1 MKATQSFGYFL
12 LKKLTQL
19 DELDEPLEDK
29 FDKLFRLFV
38 YLIHEIIRKENIH
51 LSSLFTKIAYLGNRK
66 QLPKLL
72 IYHMHGFRKYNESSD
87 KASYTESNYD
97 LYRKTVEIAI
107 HKLFA
112 IPSDIEMEKAY
123 RQTYLVQRQEN
134 FKEYIPFLNILV
146 LAIDVEAKT
155 MEAISAQ
162 EPYEELTVYWDK
174 MEFNDMYSE
183 SILRLHKLNYLP
195 IPMCIHQIK
204 VTESREYIPSIFVFE
219 PSFLIDVTTISNC
232 FHPHGSESQDQFLR
246 KYMTVYPS
254 AAIMKGNIANFFLDE
269 LVHNPALSFEDL
281 KKRIF
286 TINPISLSQ
295 FDDKTIKDLIKELE
309 KQFRNIKKTIEI
321 EFTKNDIRKEHI
333 YIEPAFYS
341 PKYGIQGRL
350 DLLHINKKSKQA
362 SIVELKGGKP
372 YRANKYGLN
381 NSHYH
386 QTLLYD
392 LLIHSCF
399 GHKLRLNNFIL
410 YSGVDDQHL
419 RYAPNISQQQKEAI
433 GVRNQLLIQ
442 QLLLEEKQNNGK
454 LFETLNAKAFPKL
467 KGFAKTDI
475 AHFQNVYQSLDAI
488 EKSYF
493 SHFSAFIAREQRLSK
508 IGVKDQERLNGLSS
522 IWQNSIAEKVDAFNI
537 LNHLELQ
544 KNDSDEDKPFLL
556 FKKTS
561 RTAVISNFRVGDI
574 LVLYP
579 DLNGIQDAALYNQ
592 IIKGTLLAM
601 DDQLIKV
608 KLRSRQHNHEI
619 FRLHPIWHI
628 EHDRLDNGFHSMYRS
643 LFEFIETDKSTKD
656 LWLGRRS
663 PGNHDNVKLDDFQD
677 LTEQQQEIFE
687 EIIAAKDYYLLW
699 GPPGTGKTSFMIRRV
714 VQYLYTNSNET
725 ILLLA
730 YTNKAVDEICESICA
745 ISDDYKHKFIRVGS
759 RYSVDPKYKSNLL
772 IEIAEKMERRS
783 QMVQLLQKT
792 RLFVGTVAS
801 IIGKPELFNLIKFDR
816 VVIDEASQLLEPT
829 ILGILSRF
837 RKAILIGDH
846 YQLPAVVQQ
855 SKEESQIDDEK
866 LQQLGF
872 ENMSN
877 SLFERLYLTCVK
889 HDWYWAIG
897 QLNAQGRMHKDIMQF
912 PNQHFYNKELTCLPH
927 IDRLQKPMH
936 TNAKEEENW
945 VSSKRLIYV
954 PSLVKE
960 EDMNF
965 KMNSDEARKIPIIV
979 KQIQERNALRNEQQ
993 SIGII
998 TPYRA
1003 QIANI
1008 REHMLASGIDLSEI
1022 TIDTVERYQGGAKD
1036 VIIIS
1041 LCLNHSIQLRNLSV
1055 LSSEGVDRKLNV
1067 ALTRAR
1073 EQIILLGNRELLE
1086 LNPLYKTL
1094 IESYTTVEI
1103 PLV

>member
-1 MKATQSFGYFL
+1 MKATRSFGHFL

-19 DELDEPLEDK
+19 DELDEPLEAK
-29 FDKLFRLFV
+29 FDKLFRLFA
-38 YLIHEIIRKENIH
+38 YTIQEIIRKENIH

-66 QLPKLL
+66 KLPKLL
-72 IYHMHGFRKYNESSD
+72 IYHMHGFRKYNESSE
-87 KASYTESNYD
+87 KASYSKSDYL
-97 LYRKTVEIAI
+97 LYRKTVEIAV
-107 HKLFA
+107 HKLFS
-112 IPSDIEMEKAY
+112 IPSDAAIEKEY
-123 RQTYLVQRQEN
+123 RKTYHVKRQDN
-134 FKEYIPFLNILV
+134 FKEYIPFLHVLV
-146 LAIDVEAKT
+146 LSIDIDSKT
-155 MEAISAQ
+155 MKAISAQ
-162 EPYEELTVYWDK
+162 APYEEMTISWDK
-174 MEFNDMYSE
+174 MESNDMYSD
-183 SILRLHKLNYLP
+183 SILTLYKSDYLP
-195 IPMCIHQIK
+195 IPMCIHQVQ
-204 VTESREYIPSIFVFE
+204 VTDSGEYIPAIFVFE

-246 KYMTVYPS
+246 KYMMVYPS

-269 LVHNPALSFEDL
+269 LVHNPSLSFQDV
-281 KKRIF
+281 KKKLF
-286 TINPISLSQ
+286 TINPIALSQ
-295 FDDKTIKDLIKELE
+295 FDDRTIKDLIAELE
-309 KQFRNIKKTIEI
+309 KQFHNIKKTIEI
-321 EFTKNDIRKEHI
+321 EFTKNNIKKEHI

-392 LLIHSCF
+392 LLIHSSF
-399 GHKLRLNNFIL
+399 GEKLRLNNFIL
-410 YSGVDDQHL
+410 YSGVDEQHL

-433 GVRNQLLIQ
+433 GVRNKLLVQ
-442 QLLLEEKQNNGK
+442 QLQLENRQENAK
-454 LFETLNAKAFPKL
+454 LFDSLNVKAFPKI
-467 KGFAKTDI
+467 KGFAKSDI
-475 AHFQNVYQSLDAI
+475 THFQDVYQSLDDI

-493 SHFSAFIAREQRLSK
+493 SHFSGFIAREQRLSK
-508 IGVKDQERLNGLSS
+508 IGVRDQDRLNGLSS
-522 IWQNSIAEKVDAFNI
+522 IWQNSIDEKVEAFNI

-544 KNDSDEDKPFLL
+544 KNDSDDEKPFLL
-556 FKKTS
+556 FKKTTK
-561 RTAVISNFRVGDI
+561 TAVISNFRVGDI

-579 DLNGIQDAALYNQ
+579 DINGKQDAALYNQ
-592 IIKGTLLAM
+592 IIKGTLLEM
-601 DDQLIKV
+601 DDQIIRV

-619 FRLHPIWHI
+619 FRLHPVWHI

-643 LFEFIETDKSTKD
+643 LFEFIESDKLTKD

-663 PGNHDNVKLDDFQD
+663 PGNHKNLELEGFED
-677 LTEQQQEIFE
+677 LTDQQHEIFE

-714 VQYLYTNSNET
+714 VQYLYTKTSET

-730 YTNKAVDEICESICA
+730 YTNKAVDEICGAICA
-745 ISDDYKHKFIRVGS
+745 ISNDYKNKFIRVGS
-759 RYSVDPKYKSNLL
+759 RYSVDPKYKPNLL
-772 IEIAEKMERRS
+772 IEIADKMERRS
-783 QMVQLLQKT
+783 EMVT
-792 RLFVGTVAS
+792 RLQQTRLVVGTVAS
-801 IIGKPELFNLIKFDR
+801 IVGKPELFSLIKFDR
-816 VVIDEASQLLEPT
+816 VIIDEASQLLEPT

-837 RKAILIGDH
+837 KKVILIGDH

-855 SKEESQIDDEK
+855 SQEETQIEDES
-866 LQQLGF
+866 LQHLGF
-872 ENMSN
+872 TNMSN

-897 QLNAQGRMHKDIMQF
+897 QLNAQGRMHQDIMQF
-912 PNQHFYNKELTCLPH
+912 PNEHFYKKELKCLPE
-927 IDRLQKPMH
+927 IERLHKSLPNSKS
-936 TNAKEEENW
+936 TEEN
-945 VSSKRLIYV
+945 SIANERLVYV
-954 PSLVKE
+954 PCSVTE

-965 KMNSDEARKIPIIV
+965 KMNSDEASKIPIIV
-979 KQIQERNALRNEQQ
+979 KEIQDRNQSVNQKQ
-993 SIGII
+993 SIGVI

-1008 REHMLASGIDLSEI
+1008 REHMLAAKVDLTEI

-1055 LSSEGVDRKLNV
+1055 LSSEGIDRKLNV

-1073 EQIILLGNRELLE
+1073 EQIILLGNQELLE
-1086 LNPLYKTL
+1086 LNPLYKAL
-1094 IESYTTVEI
+1094 IESYTTVE
-1103 PLV
+1103 LTQ

>member
-1 MKATQSFGYFL
+1 MKASKSFGHFL
-12 LKKLTQL
+12 LKKLSQL

-38 YLIHEIIRKENIH
+38 YLIQEIIRKENIH
-51 LSSLFTKIAYLGNRK
+51 LSSLFTKIAFLGNRK

-87 KASYTESNYD
+87 DASPSESDYE
-97 LYRKTVEIAI
+97 LYRKTVKIAVN
-107 HKLFA
+107 KLFS
-112 IPSDIEMEKAY
+112 IPSDKELEKAY
-123 RQTYLVQRQEN
+123 RLTYQVKRQDN
-134 FKEYIPFLNILV
+134 FRAYIPFLQVLV
-146 LAIDVEAKT
+146 LTIDVDAKT
-155 MEAISAQ
+155 MSAISAQ
-162 EPYEELTVYWDK
+162 EPYEELTICWDK
-174 MEFNDMYSE
+174 MESNDMYSE
-183 SILRLHKLNYLP
+183 SILSLYNSNYIP
-195 IPMCIHQIK
+195 IPMCIHQVK
-204 VTESREYIPSIFVFE
+204 VTDKGEYIPSIFVFE

-232 FHPHGSESQDQFLR
+232 FHPHGSESKDQFLR

-269 LVHNPALSFEDL
+269 LVHNPSLSFEYV
-281 KKRIF
+281 KKQIF
-286 TINPISLSQ
+286 TINPIALSQ
-295 FDDKTIKDLIKELE
+295 FDDQTIKDLIKELE
-309 KQFRNIKKTIEI
+309 KQFYNIKKTIEI
-321 EFTKNDIRKEHI
+321 EFTKNDIRKENI

-399 GHKLRLNNFIL
+399 GDGLRLNNFIL
-410 YSGVDDQHL
+410 YSGVDEQHL
-419 RYAPNISQQQKEAI
+419 RYAPKISQQQKEAI
-433 GVRNQLLIQ
+433 GVRNSLLCQ
-442 QLLLEEKQNNGK
+442 QLQLENKQVNAN
-454 LFETLNAKAFPKL
+454 LFGTLKAKAFPNL
-467 KGFAKTDI
+467 KGFAKSDI
-475 AHFQNVYQSLDAI
+475 THFQNVYQSLDEI

-493 SHFSAFIAREQRLSK
+493 SYFSAFIAKEQRLSK
-508 IGVKDQERLNGLSS
+508 IGAKDQERLNGLSS
-522 IWQNSIAEKVDAFNI
+522 IWQNSITEKVEAFNI

-544 KNDSDEDKPFLL
+544 KNDSDEEKPFLL

-561 RTAVISNFRVGDI
+561 RTSVISNFRVGDI

-579 DLNGIQDAALYNQ
+579 DLNGRQDAALYNQ
-592 IIKGTLLAM
+592 IIKGTLLEM
-601 DDQLIKV
+601 DEQNIKV

-628 EHDRLDNGFHSMYRS
+628 EHDRLDNGFNSMYRS
-643 LFEFIETDKSTKD
+643 LFEFIEADKSTKD

-663 PGNHDNVKLDDFQD
+663 PGNKDNAKLELFDD
-677 LTEQQQEIFE
+677 LTKQQQEIFE
-687 EIIAAKDYYLLW
+687 EIVAATDYYLLW

-714 VQYLYTNSNET
+714 VQYLYTNTSET

-730 YTNKAVDEICESICA
+730 YTNKAVDEICEAICA
-745 ISDDYKHKFIRVGS
+745 ISDDYKKKFIRVGS
-759 RYSVDPKYKSNLL
+759 RYSVNPKFRSNLL
-772 IEIAEKMERRS
+772 IEIAEQMERRS
-783 QMVQLLQKT
+783 QMVNRLQNT
-792 RLFVGTVAS
+792 RLVVGTIAS
-801 IIGKPELFNLIKFDR
+801 ILGKPELFSLLKFDR
-816 VVIDEASQLLEPT
+816 VIIDEASQLLEPT
-829 ILGILSRF
+829 ILGVLSRF
-837 RKAILIGDH
+837 RKVILIGDH

-855 SKEESQIDDEK
+855 SQEETKIDDEG
-866 LQQLGF
+866 LQHLGF
-872 ENMSN
+872 SNMSN

-897 QLNAQGRMHKDIMQF
+897 QLNAQGRMHQDIMHF
-912 PNQHFYNKELTCLPH
+912 PNQHFYKNELTCLPD
-927 IDRLQKPMH
+927 IQRLNKTMT
-936 TNAKEEENW
+936 TNSVEGDDSVYN
-945 VSSKRLIYV
+945 KRLIYV
-954 PSLVKE
+954 PCSVTE

-979 KQIQERNALRNEQQ
+979 KQIQERNNSTNENQ

-1008 REHMLASGIDLSEI
+1008 REYMLAAKLDLAEI

-1055 LSSEGVDRKLNV
+1055 LSTEGIDRKLNV

-1073 EQIILLGNRELLE
+1073 EQIILLGNQELLE

-1094 IESYTTVEI
+1094 IESYATI
-1103 PLV
+1103 DIA